1 MGFPFVC
8 FDIKFFLC
16 KFCKLQ
22 LFKKIKEQDR
32 VSIWL
37 MPPLT
42 KENGNGRLK
51 VFDTNLTS
59 TEPILYENNL
69 KSNCMRYLIPFW
81 ICLYAF
87 PHNIFRK

>member
-1 MGFPFVC
+1 
-8 FDIKFFLC
+8 
-16 KFCKLQ
+16 
-22 LFKKIKEQDR
+22 
-32 VSIWL
+32 

-42 KENGNGRLK
+42 EENGNGRLK

-81 ICLYAF
+81 ICF
-87 PHNIFRK
+87 ICIPS